1 MSQAISPLMVAAV
14 AAGQRVNDQAAGDL
28 RSKKSE
34 PKIVVTFSGS
44 SCTGGNHRTV
54 LQDSPVRIAFT
65 MRFVLIALGSIAAL
79 GVQLSFPIAL
89 AADDDCDPAYP
100 GVCIPP
106 PPPDLD
112 CRDIEYR
119 NFTVLDPDPH
129 NFDGD
134 GDGIGC
140 ERRQ

>member
-1 MSQAISPLMVAAV
+1 
-14 AAGQRVNDQAAGDL
+14 
-28 RSKKSE
+28 
-34 PKIVVTFSGS
+34 
-44 SCTGGNHRTV
+44 
-54 LQDSPVRIAFT
+54 

-89 AADDDCDPAYP
+89 SADDDCDPAYP
-100 GVCIPP
+100 EVCIPP

-112 CRDIEYR
+112 CQDIEYR

-134 GDGIGC
+134 DDGIGC
-140 ERRQ
+140 ESR

>member
-1 MSQAISPLMVAAV
+1 
-14 AAGQRVNDQAAGDL
+14 
-28 RSKKSE
+28 
-34 PKIVVTFSGS
+34 
-44 SCTGGNHRTV
+44 
-54 LQDSPVRIAFT
+54 

-119 NFTVLDPDPH
+119 NFTVLDPIPTISMGMRMGLGVKVDKLLRNGLAAFFACH
-129 NFDGD
+129 AQLRSIYQYRWRMD
-134 GDGIGC
+134 ILH
-140 ERRQ
+140 